1 MSIEEFPKIYS
12 LKSALKNIERKNNK
26 ISNYKG
32 IAYEESN
39 FEKPNSE
46 ENNFKIK
53 DTYGNKEIYNIMK
66 DLNKIIEITS
76 EEGFDCFKKDFIIE
90 NQETSNNLKK
100 ILKKEYKYHIN
111 FAKTSNNNNHY
122 LFLLSKEKIERKNC
136 YDNLLFLIKQK
147 YGKIE

>member
-46 ENNFKIK
+46 ENNFKI
-53 DTYGNKEIYNIMK
+53 TTEK
-66 DLNKIIEITS
+66 DL
-76 EEGFDCFKKDFIIE
+76 DYA
-90 NQETSNNLKK
+90 
-100 ILKKEYKYHIN
+100 EYI
-111 FAKTSNNNNHY
+111 A
-122 LFLLSKEKIERKNC
+122 
-136 YDNLLFLIKQK
+136 
-147 YGKIE
+147 